1 MPNENLCRAM
11 KQCNSRAT
19 KWLNWVSII
28 SVVGDKNT
36 RISSEKIFD
45 GREYSLLF
53 LYVKVVVSCKV
64 VGFYGVRRRSLKI
77 KSLKHGIIQDKRG

>member
-45 GREYSLLF
+45 GREYSQLF
-53 LYVKVVVSCKV
+53 LYVKVVVSRKV
-64 VGFYGVRRRSLKI
+64 VGFYGARRRALKI